1 VTWRG
6 GCLNRRGRGREG
18 GRERES
24 PPNPIAIFLHIMDS
38 QRIRKEPTE

>member
-6 GCLNRRGRGREG
+6 GCLNKRGR